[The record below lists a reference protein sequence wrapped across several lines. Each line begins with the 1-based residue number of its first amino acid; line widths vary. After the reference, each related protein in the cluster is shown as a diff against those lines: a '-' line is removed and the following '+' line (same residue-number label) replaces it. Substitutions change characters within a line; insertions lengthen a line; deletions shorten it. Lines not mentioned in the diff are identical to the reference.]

1 MMALLTP
8 LLGLLGGK
16 ITRWEIYGG
25 IAAVAVI
32 GWFVWIHEHDAA
44 LLARQA
50 AKAQAVVA
58 AQQLADAHAATTAV
72 QAVADAAIKRADALA
87 RARMEVANAPAPAA
101 SCGAPAAVVRALGVL
116 RANP

>member
-1 MMALLTP
+1 MIALLSP

-16 ITRWEIYGG
+16 ITRWEIYLGLG
-25 IAAVAVI
+25 VVAAF
-32 GWFVWIHEHDAA
+32 GWFVWVHEHDAA

-87 RARMEVANAPAPAA
+87 RARMEIANAPAPAA

-116 RANP
+116 RASP